1 VGAGPTRRGRILI
14 VEDEY
19 LVALSSEWALSDAGF
34 EVLAVVAKGE
44 DALALA
50 AEAVPDL
57 VLMDIR
63 LSGQM
68 DGIETAL
75 ALRAQGIRC
84 VFASANSDPE
94 IVNRGQAAEPLGW
107 LRKPFSDTAL
117 LKAVDEALA
126 QLRGT
131 STL

>member
-1 VGAGPTRRGRILI
+1 VI

-19 LVALSSEWALSDAGF
+19 LVALSSEWALTDAGF
-34 EVLAVVAKGE
+34 EVLAVVARGE

-50 AEAVPDL
+50 AEVVPDL

-63 LSGQM
+63 LSGRI

-75 ALRAQGIRC
+75 ALRDQGIRC

-94 IVNRGQAAEPLGW
+94 IMGRGQSAEPLAW
-107 LRKPFSDTAL
+107 LRKPFSDSAL
-117 LKAVDEALA
+117 LEAVDNALA

-131 STL
+131 PTPRS